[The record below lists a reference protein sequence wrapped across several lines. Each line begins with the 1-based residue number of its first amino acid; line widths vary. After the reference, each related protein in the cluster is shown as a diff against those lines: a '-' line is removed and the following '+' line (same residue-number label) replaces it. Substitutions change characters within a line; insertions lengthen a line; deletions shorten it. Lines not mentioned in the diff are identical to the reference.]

1 MMREGHDLPF
11 LSFCMINTIPHR
23 TCFTRS
29 LSNQRPM
36 YSGMPSSWA
45 MSLVHI
51 RECIKAVPAARAD
64 LPIRVA
70 LEITEPIFEQENER
84 KVVVIR
90 VKRER
95 ERPKGEEREGARR
108 VNVMTARMQTI
119 L

>member
-1 MMREGHDLPF
+1 
-11 LSFCMINTIPHR
+11 
-23 TCFTRS
+23 
-29 LSNQRPM
+29 
-36 YSGMPSSWA
+36 

-84 KVVVIR
+84 KVVIR

-108 VNVMTARMQTI
+108 VNVMTARMQNI